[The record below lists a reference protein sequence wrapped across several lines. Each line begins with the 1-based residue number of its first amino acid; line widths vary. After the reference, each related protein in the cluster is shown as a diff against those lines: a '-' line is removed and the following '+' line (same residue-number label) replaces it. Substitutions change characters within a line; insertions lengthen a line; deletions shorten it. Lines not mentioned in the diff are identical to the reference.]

1 MTPIDQRIVAEASSK
16 ILDLLSLALDSV
28 PDSSACWTLLVE
40 AVGAAETIEAVCD
53 PSRDGFAPAAL
64 LIAPP
69 QLRPERLAL
78 VHSVLGTQH
87 PPAMRHAA

>member
-1 MTPIDQRIVAEASSK
+1 MNPIDQHLVAEASSK

-28 PDSSACWTLLVE
+28 PGSSVSWTLLVE

-78 VHSVLGTQH
+78 VHWILGVER
-87 PPAMRHAA
+87 PAMLRAA